1 MKSTVAEPQPSA
13 RSYIIAFDLEDDL
26 LARLAGFLRAERIAA
41 AKFYGIGGF
50 GRATLAYYDME
61 AKRYLPIEVDEQV
74 EVVSLIGNVA
84 TYNGEP
90 RVHAHCAVGHRD
102 GRMTGGHLLSAIVRP
117 TLELV
122 LEELA
127 AYLRRAD
134 RPEIGIPLLDF

>member
-1 MKSTVAEPQPSA
+1 MKSAIAVPPPSG
-13 RSYIIAFDLEDDL
+13 RSFIVVLDMEDDVL
-26 LARLAGFLRAERIAA
+26 ERLAAFFTRERIAA

-50 GRATLAYYDME
+50 RRATLAYYDME

-84 TYNGEP
+84 AYNGEL

-102 GRMTGGHLLSAIVRP
+102 GRMTGGHLLSAVVRP

-122 LEELA
+122 VEEIA
-127 AYLRRAD
+127 ADLRRTD